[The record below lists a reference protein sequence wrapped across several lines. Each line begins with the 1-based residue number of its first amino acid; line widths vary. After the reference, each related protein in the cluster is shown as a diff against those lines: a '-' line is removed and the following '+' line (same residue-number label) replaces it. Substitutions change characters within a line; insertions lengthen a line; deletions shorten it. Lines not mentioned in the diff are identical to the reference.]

1 MVGVIGWASVVS
13 VCHVKL
19 KYVVMDCVL
28 VKLKVVPIK
37 APFSVASETLLL
49 VPKVQ

>member
-19 KYVVMDCVL
+19 NYVVMDCVL
-28 VKLKVVPIK
+28 VKLRVVPI
-37 APFSVASETLLL
+37 AATNSVASETLQL